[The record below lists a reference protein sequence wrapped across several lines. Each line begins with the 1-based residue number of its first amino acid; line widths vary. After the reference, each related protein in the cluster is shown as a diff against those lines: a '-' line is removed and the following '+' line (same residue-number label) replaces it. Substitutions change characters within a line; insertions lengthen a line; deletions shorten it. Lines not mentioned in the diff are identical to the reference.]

1 MLEVACRDGY
11 LAVGEEEL
19 EAKRLLPKHDTSCS
33 DLESKLTV
41 GQYVLCRWS
50 DGLYYLGKIQRVSQ
64 CDGKHWSIVMC
75 VAVCASVSQLTVS
88 LTVSATE
95 LTCLKWKFTLKGK
108 TKKQKTF

>member
-1 MLEVACRDGY
+1 MLRMLEGACRDGY

-19 EAKRLLPKHDTSCS
+19 EAKRLLPKHDKNCS

-64 CDGKHWSIVMC
+64 CDWKHWSI
-75 VAVCASVSQLTVS
+75 AVCAGFSIKALLQSAQLNFCS
-88 LTVSATE
+88 SR
-95 LTCLKWKFTLKGK
+95 
-108 TKKQKTF
+108 